1 MKWAKLHNNF
11 LSGSMTVT
19 LCTYMVIKNLL
30 MFVSEERLR
39 MGNVCEWEIF
49 TSGKYILKRSGVWS
63 SRSNACALTFK
74 AKSKIR
80 RKQSADIF
88 LSRCLNVLN
97 AQEEGRSASYH
108 QLSYCLN
115 LLQFECFEEERR
127 VSANYHQANNSSLPL
142 QLKQQQ
148 QQQQQQQQ

>member
-1 MKWAKLHNNF
+1 M
-11 LSGSMTVT
+11 
-19 LCTYMVIKNLL
+19 
-30 MFVSEERLR
+30 
-39 MGNVCEWEIF
+39 CEWEIF

-108 QLSYCLN
+108 QLSFCLN
-115 LLQFECFEEERR
+115 LLQFECFEEERI

-148 QQQQQQQQ
+148 QLTATAAATTITTTTNSLYS